1 MWYRSRQTTSSQ
13 SSPQIQMQMQQ
24 PQPQPQP
31 QQPQQTQPFPQALPL
46 TALRHCSPSQLSS
59 SQSSRQGSPR
69 LTLRRRARYPR
80 VYMFKPPKQPPMR
93 RPTPICRFLAR
104 MLRRCNC
111 CLCNSGQ
118 GKREIKELPHTP
130 FLPLRG
136 FVCVLLRVFA
146 CLCVSCLVL
155 CVSYFSFSMSS
166 LPCLIDVSCSVCACV
181 CVRVCACACV

>member
-146 CLCVSCLVL
+146 CLVLSCVSRTSRFRCLLSHV
-155 CVSYFSFSMSS
+155 
-166 LPCLIDVSCSVCACV
+166 
-181 CVRVCACACV
+181 